1 VNYEGF
7 FPFEHWWELL
17 KSVENKPGFF
27 WTLLLSSGFGATIGG
42 VTTEAYQR
50 VIIHATVALEGSNQS
65 YSHSF
70 QSSYYHK

>member
-27 WTLLLSSGFGATIGG
+27 WTLLLSSGFGA
-42 VTTEAYQR
+42 
-50 VIIHATVALEGSNQS
+50 GSIRI
-65 YSHSF
+65 F
-70 QSSYYHK
+70 G